1 MSSNPD
7 FSTFQYTELSH
18 PPLESTNMYTNKRVN
33 QFVTDYTNYKNTEL
47 QGSGSD
53 SSLFAY
59 YHFIVSPKAI
69 EATNLGA
76 LHSSL
81 FLFDNSTNCLLQ
93 PYASETGAPELNTPD
108 AHKLNLMK
116 EYNAYLL
123 DLQERMGPL
132 RPFVSSNVSIDVSNL
147 AQLQVANPMA
157 LDQFVDKFYPA
168 PKVVGN
174 RGDYAVEILAYFQ
187 FPSSGT
193 YTLTFAIDTADDIS
207 MFLVWVGDGALLE
220 YTASNATLTVLR
232 KEVQFSVSNRR
243 NIPMRIQYYCSP
255 KAASSMNMTATR
267 KSEEEVLKLMTVKQT
282 DTNALVAPAWFS
294 APKNKDGLYLPLYPP
309 LYVAFTIDSY
319 GYAAGKFR
327 CFSNFTW
334 MKTKNEGHLSKFYVT
349 FMRNRRDMFAR
360 KYDQDPDGIQ
370 EIGQLPPPLAGGDT
384 TYYSV
389 DNPSNTSTSLKLPN
403 SFALYRLSVDGR
415 MDKTYQIQ
423 TKPSSSGQY
432 EMTQI
437 DDTLLKFSPVS
448 AYKDFPGYFP
458 LDIKNANALTAEQCK
473 VKCNEAPNCSYYY
486 SYTTN
491 GGNASQCVV
500 DTTGLPPH
508 FSQIRVSDTMDV
520 SSGALSLRTKQLNT
534 TKLPDCP
541 SQQQIVP
548 TISSIDDYTRAF
560 KYNNYDVKSSKIVDV
575 NKLGTCGLS
584 RQQEFVKEAQDIL
597 YQAHLYKP
605 DGNMVREGLSP
616 KTAAA
621 TTTAEGPGNK
631 NTTAVGDTVD
641 SINSNLFNHER
652 LRHTLTGI
660 SNTDR
665 DLKSNI
671 GNYHHLSEMMNANDR
686 YDQNGNILMYLRDDV
701 PPSLAQLNANDSQ
714 FLSNQHTILFY
725 TGIITA
731 ATLIVLA
738 VTMGSE

>member
-7 FSTFQYTELSH
+7 FSTFQYTELNH

-47 QGSGSD
+47 QGTGSD
-53 SSLFAY
+53 SNLFAY
-59 YHFIVSPKAI
+59 YHFVVSPKAI

-116 EYNAYLL
+116 EYNAYVVK
-123 DLQERMGPL
+123 LQAAMEGNFPQ
-132 RPFVSSNVSIDVSNL
+132 FVSSNVSIDVSNL
-147 AQLQVANPMA
+147 AQLQVANPLV

-168 PKVVGN
+168 PKVVGK

-193 YTLTFAIDTADDIS
+193 YTLTFGIDPADKIS
-207 MFLVWVGDGALLE
+207 TFLVWVGDGALLE

-232 KEVQFSVSNRR
+232 KEVRLSVSKRR
-243 NIPMRIQYYCSP
+243 NILMRIQYYCSP
-255 KAASSMNMTATR
+255 AASSTAMAPKR
-267 KSEEEVLKLMTVKQT
+267 KSQEDVLKLMTVKQT
-282 DTNALVAPAWFS
+282 DTNALVAPAWLS
-294 APKNKDGLYLPLYPP
+294 VPKTPNGLYLPLYPP
-309 LYVAFTIDSY
+309 LYVAFVSEPY

-334 MKTKNEGHLSKFYVT
+334 MKNKNQKELAQFYMT
-349 FMRNRRDMFAR
+349 FMRNRRDMFVL
-360 KYDQDPDGIQ
+360 KYTHDADGNIEVGELPSSTRGGVPTYFSQ
-370 EIGQLPPPLAGGDT
+370 SNPANVQQLPN
-384 TYYSV
+384 V
-389 DNPSNTSTSLKLPN
+389 
-403 SFALYRLSVDGR
+403 FALYRLSVDDR

-423 TKPSSSGQY
+423 TKPSASGQY
-432 EMTQI
+432 EMRQI
-437 DDTLLKFSPVS
+437 DDTLLKFSPAS
-448 AYKDFPGYFP
+448 AYQDFPGYFP
-458 LDIKNANALTAEQCK
+458 LDITHAKALTAEQCK
-473 VKCNEAPNCSYYY
+473 DNCNQATNCSYYY

-491 GGNASQCVV
+491 GGNATQCVL

-508 FSQIRVSDTMDV
+508 FSQIRVSDAMDV

-541 SQQQIVP
+541 AQQQIVP
-548 TISSIDDYTRAF
+548 TISSIDDYTSTF
-560 KYNNYDVKSSKIVDV
+560 KFNNYDMKSSKIEDV
-575 NKLGTCGLS
+575 TKLGTCGLS

-597 YQAHLYKP
+597 YQAHLYQP
-605 DGNMVREGLSP
+605 DGTMVIEGLTP
-616 KTAAA
+616 KAAAA
-621 TTTAEGPGNK
+621 TEDPGNK

-660 SNTDR
+660 STTDR